1 MYDLSA
7 FLDETVPELIRK
19 QLYADA
25 FDLVCDAYDIAHHSN
40 LLEEG
45 GYFFDFD
52 NDCLQYWDE
61 IIPNADEAEK
71 QKMYQWLSKTAE
83 RDGFLGDLVDAFPD
97 NPYLEHDLQIIDA
110 QIQNHT
116 EDEDLLGHLVA
127 LRCEVMFRLGIQC
140 AIAASNP
147 RSKLYPEIHSK
158 YQILKK
164 RRGTKKARVAIAR
177 RLLTAIYHILLNDSP
192 YRPADPSAK
201 ESAPE
206 QRVISLSQALALLTR
221 KGYVISKIAD
231 IQKLPLVESA
241 PST

>member
-1 MYDLSA
+1 MTAIRIIAEIGTDMHQFESSKHLCSWAGLTPQNNESA
-7 FLDETVPELIRK
+7 NKKKTTRIGK
-19 QLYADA
+19 A
-25 FDLVCDAYDIAHHSN
+25 
-40 LLEEG
+40 G
-45 GYFFDFD
+45 
-52 NDCLQYWDE
+52 QYLKP
-61 IIPNADEAEK
+61 I
-71 QKMYQWLSKTAE
+71 L
-83 RDGFLGDLVDAFPD
+83 
-97 NPYLEHDLQIIDA
+97 
-110 QIQNHT
+110 
-116 EDEDLLGHLVA
+116 
-127 LRCEVMFRLGIQC
+127 IQC

-192 YRPADPSAK
+192 YRPANPSAK

-221 KGYVISKIAD
+221 KGYVISEIAD